1 MSAARTPPL
10 PPEDF
15 HRGAVVTVTINR
27 RRLLYRVHRNEHA
40 ALFYGRTGANRF
52 DSPDKDYGVCYLGL
66 SLYAAFAET
75 FLRRPGAT
83 LIDWQDLAAR
93 SVTVLRVTETLRPAR
108 LYGPGLS
115 KMGATAAVTHGPHAI
130 MQPWSAVLHTH
141 PDGPDGVAYRARHD
155 DDEKCLALFERQAS
169 PFERVSTI
177 SLIDDSKT
185 LGELLD
191 HYGIGL
197 TGAQ

>member
-15 HRGAVVTVTINR
+15 HRRAVVTVTINR
-27 RRLLYRVHRNEHA
+27 RRLLYRIHRNEHA

-52 DSPDKDYGVCYLGL
+52 DAPDKDYGVCYLGL
-66 SLYAAFAET
+66 SFYAAFAET
-75 FLRRPGAT
+75 FLRRPGTT

-93 SVTVLRVTETLRPAR
+93 SVTVLRVAKTLRPAR

-115 KMGATAAVTHGPHAI
+115 KMGATAAVTHGPHT
-130 MQPWSAVLHTH
+130 MTQSWSAALRAH
-141 PDGPDGVAYRARHD
+141 PKGPDGIAYRAKHD
-155 DDEKCLALFERQAS
+155 DDEKCLALFERKSS
-169 PFERVSTI
+169 PFELVSTT
-177 SLIDDSKT
+177 SLVDDPKT

-191 HYGIGL
+191 HYDVGL
-197 TGAQ
+197 SCT